1 MALSFVRV
9 PVMYQPILQK
19 NSMMERGRGCS
30 DELEEDA
37 RERTG
42 LASAYLDRGLLS
54 SLDRALV
61 LSCLGRAGHLQVIL
75 SFRQPSSWLEGLS
88 QCHRWLRLG
97 GGAGRRIPPPDFS
110 WAFPFAKHYFSLSL
124 IEAWLYSLNILLLFK
139 QTQPTWLCA
148 LARWVSVGCLMF
160 WCPALLCHSSFW
172 LSRLR
177 KSILTDSFPSL
188 LTPKGVS
195 RVPPTPAFLMF
206 GIFLFL
212 TQKNVL
218 LDYPGCHG
226 YRSHFPPDLSFMFC
240 L

>member
-75 SFRQPSSWLEGLS
+75 SFRQPSS
-88 QCHRWLRLG
+88 
-97 GGAGRRIPPPDFS
+97 
-110 WAFPFAKHYFSLSL
+110 
-124 IEAWLYSLNILLLFK
+124 
-139 QTQPTWLCA
+139 
-148 LARWVSVGCLMF
+148 
-160 WCPALLCHSSFW
+160 
-172 LSRLR
+172 
-177 KSILTDSFPSL
+177 
-188 LTPKGVS
+188 
-195 RVPPTPAFLMF
+195 
-206 GIFLFL
+206 
-212 TQKNVL
+212 
-218 LDYPGCHG
+218 
-226 YRSHFPPDLSFMFC
+226 
-240 L
+240 